1 MANTPDEEALA
12 QQLAELAA
20 KEIEKMGALPDQA
33 ALDKIITGIIEENEK

>member
-1 MANTPDEEALA
+1 MGNTPEEDALA